1 MGRLRVVSA
10 AERLEN
16 RENLGDSAAKLE
28 SNKLSSRDKSLLP
41 DEKKK
46 KKTSSKQL
54 FEHNTH
60 YRHGHNCTEALQH
73 HSFAALIS
81 PLRPVQW
88 QQMTNGFG
96 AFPGQDTNFHPPK
109 AFSRHLML
117 HQSKCQVLETETG
130 GNFTSRGGR
139 WGHRGGGDSSAFDR
153 GRQQESF
160 NEDEKNELHVFLQA
174 QLP

>member
-1 MGRLRVVSA
+1 M
-10 AERLEN
+10 
-16 RENLGDSAAKLE
+16 
-28 SNKLSSRDKSLLP
+28 
-41 DEKKK
+41 KKK
-46 KKTSSKQL
+46 KKNSSKQL

-60 YRHGHNCTEALQH
+60 YRHGHNCTEALEH

-139 WGHRGGGDSSAFDR
+139 WGDRGGGDSSAFDR

-160 NEDEKNELHVFLQA
+160 NEGEKNELHVFLQA